1 MSSITSGYCWHK
13 TFFSNEHI
21 WWTGVINFFCDFY
34 SYGWLL
40 SLFKDYLYSMKFNMG
55 NWICCWICMYST
67 SLTVISV
74 PVPVVHPFSYR
85 ACKTFWFPIH
95 MNYINHACTLI
106 DSIILSFSTKSHLM
120 WDIYPTTLNTIQ
132 GDSGGKS
139 IFLEMIV
146 SVIVR
151 ENVHINVSI
160 NQNGCRAGAIWI
172 HKYKNIVH
180 GNKETEITIC

>member
-21 WWTGVINFFCDFY
+21 WWTGVIIFFCDFY

-106 DSIILSFSTKSHLM
+106 DSIHFVFQYQK
-120 WDIYPTTLNTIQ
+120 PLN
-132 GDSGGKS
+132 
-139 IFLEMIV
+139 
-146 SVIVR
+146 VR
-151 ENVHINVSI
+151 YLPDNFEHYTRRFRRKVHIFGDDSI
-160 NQNGCRAGAIWI
+160 GHCEGKCSYQRE
-172 HKYKNIVH
+172 YKSEWLSSWSYLNSQIQKH
-180 GNKETEITIC
+180 CAW